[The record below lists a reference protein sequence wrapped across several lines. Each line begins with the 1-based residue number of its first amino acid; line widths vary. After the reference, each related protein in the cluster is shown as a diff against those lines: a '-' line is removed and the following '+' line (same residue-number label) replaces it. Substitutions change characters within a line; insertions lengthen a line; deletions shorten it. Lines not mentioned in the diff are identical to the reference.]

1 MWDSVYKGRGL
12 SHYKCVFTRTLTS
25 VYACTFFQCCVHVL
39 WYDNCGE
46 ETLWIDGV
54 VYILYF
60 ILIFYV
66 LHKNYLLFFK

>member
-1 MWDSVYKGRGL
+1 MHVL
-12 SHYKCVFTRTLTS
+12 
-25 VYACTFFQCCVHVL
+25 FFQCCVHVL
-39 WYDNCGE
+39 WYDSCGE